1 MWGKDAGDPTSGFYP
16 WFSTT
21 TYGKRVLE
29 SGEIIPHDSYDYL
42 VRIKKA
48 VPQLDEIVLQY
59 IEESLQCYLDGNLMA
74 ASVMLGVASEAA
86 LYRLLDSFKKSIHVN
101 PRAIEKA
108 EKLENR
114 ISTTDKFKVVYDE
127 IQDKKKDLEP
137 SLAEVIEYNLNG
149 IFNLTGHPT
158 GTRPDKDQMYA
169 NLIVFIM
176 YCKTLYD
183 LIKWLEH

>member
-1 MWGKDAGDPTSGFYP
+1 
-16 WFSTT
+16 
-21 TYGKRVLE
+21 
-29 SGEIIPHDSYDYL
+29 
-42 VRIKKA
+42 
-48 VPQLDEIVLQY
+48 
-59 IEESLQCYLDGNLMA
+59 MA

-108 EKLENR
+108 EKLENK

-149 IFNLTGHPT
+149 IFNLIRLQRNESGHPT